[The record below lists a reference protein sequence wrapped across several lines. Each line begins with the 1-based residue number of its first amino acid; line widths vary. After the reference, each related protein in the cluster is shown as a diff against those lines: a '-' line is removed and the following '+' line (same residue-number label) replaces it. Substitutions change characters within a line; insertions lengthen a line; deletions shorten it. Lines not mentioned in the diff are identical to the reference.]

1 MPTFQVSLSKGW
13 YEAECRELG
22 VTITARRLEE
32 IEATARRT
40 AAREDTVLFPA
51 LHALVSRAELDALGE
66 DFERRERAAFGED
79 GFEHAVAR
87 VDAIEKTV
95 GLEDLASFTPKA

>member
-1 MPTFQVSLSKGW
+1 VPTFQVSLSKGW

-40 AAREDTVLFPA
+40 AARARGPK
-51 LHALVSRAELDALGE
+51 S
-66 DFERRERAAFGED
+66 
-79 GFEHAVAR
+79 AVAI
-87 VDAIEKTV
+87 VMAKKKTNV
-95 GLEDLASFTPKA
+95 GWLTRLAGFLAGPH

>member
-1 MPTFQVSLSKGW
+1 MPTFEVSRSRGW

-40 AAREDTVLFPA
+40 AARA
-51 LHALVSRAELDALGE
+51 LGANAAVALVMTKKSEGLL
-66 DFERRERAAFGED
+66 RRLA
-79 GFEHAVAR
+79 GFFAGSVRE
-87 VDAIEKTV
+87 
-95 GLEDLASFTPKA
+95 GNS